1 MSADLLYLLACHIL
15 SNQMYVVRTSN
26 GYFYTGALVVIAITF
41 ILLAY
46 LLRKGELGAAWV
58 FLMSA
63 VAWTTVEVY
72 IALSGIRT
80 VNPLMLM
87 GGVWLPTWLP
97 AVMRGI
103 TDGALPALLGYI
115 FARFVKQRRQAA
127 SLLVI
132 LFTPLF
138 LAIER
143 GVESIGVAAGV
154 LHPSMGLL
162 GIPVWNST
170 YSLRWIFNPVS
181 VGGLLIMTAIGL
193 AILAR
198 VNGRGF
204 WVFTTHYFLYI
215 AYYALCFTLIPQQF
229 DFRRWVGVPVPFAGF
244 DFASASITL
253 LDPVQSLTRSLWV
266 AYGLPLV
273 IPFYHTAFP
282 VLVVFPA
289 DFSKACITYLFDVT
303 IEIAGVYI
311 PYLTIPVALGLVE
324 KPENGFSRA
333 STLIHAAVLL
343 SLTAGPLAMALC
355 VSAPSIDF
363 LPNLVSGIAVGPVS
377 LLAGV
382 AALLVARRLASEV
395 RKKRSEKSGS
405 SAAAS

>member
-1 MSADLLYLLACHIL
+1 MSADSLYLLAYQVL
-15 SNQMYVVRTSN
+15 SNQMYIVRTSN
-26 GYFYTGALVVIAITF
+26 GYFYTGSLVVIAITF
-41 ILLAY
+41 ALLAY

-72 IALSGIRT
+72 IALSGIRA

-115 FARFVKQRRQAA
+115 FARFLKLRKRAA
-127 SLLVI
+127 LLLVL
-132 LFTPLF
+132 LFTPFF

-143 GVESIGVAAGV
+143 GVESIGVVAGV
-154 LHPSMGLL
+154 LHPSIGLL

-204 WVFTTHYFLYI
+204 WIFTTHYFLYI

-229 DFRRWVGVPVPFAGF
+229 GFRRWVGVPIPFAGF

-253 LDPVQSLTRSLWV
+253 LDPVQSLVRSLWV
-266 AYGLPLV
+266 SYGLPLV
-273 IPFYHTAFP
+273 IPFYHTALP

-289 DFSKACITYLFDVT
+289 DLYKACITYLFDVT

-311 PYLTIPVALGLVE
+311 PYLTIPVALGFVE
-324 KPENGFSRA
+324 KPENGFSKA
-333 STLIHAAVLL
+333 STLVHAAVLL
-343 SLTAGPLAMALC
+343 SLTVGPLATALC
-355 VSAPSIDF
+355 ISAPSIDF
-363 LPNLVSGIAVGPVS
+363 LPNLLSGIATGPVS

-382 AALLVARRLASEV
+382 AALVMTRRLADEV
-395 RKKRSEKSGS
+395 RKKRWIRRDRS
-405 SAAAS
+405 SAAD